1 MIVRRTLAL
10 AALSLMTL
18 AACEAADPTVPNN
31 TPSGE
36 VHFTYTGADEGTY
49 DAEGQV
55 NTRNTDDGTWAAG
68 QRTLNQQGGTV
79 LAVLGQIER
88 SDGLLDQVYIAA
100 LNPTVGEIVCEADD
114 ACNFD
119 VLFAL
124 GLDSRTDDTE
134 EVYKAASGTL
144 RITSLTSGRATGE
157 FVVTMEE
164 AFPPNGQ
171 NPAVVEITAGTF
183 DVPLIN

>member
-10 AALSLMTL
+10 AALSLMPL
-18 AACEAADPTVPNN
+18 AACEAADPTVPNT

-36 VHFTYTGADEGTY
+36 VHFTYTGHSEGTY

-79 LAVLGQIER
+79 LSVLGQIER
-88 SDGLLDQVYIAA
+88 ADGLLDQVYIAV
-100 LNPTVGEIVCEADD
+100 LNPTVGEIVCDVGD

-119 VLFAL
+119 VLFAI

-134 EVYKAASGTL
+134 EVYLADSGTL

-157 FVVTMEE
+157 FEVRLRE
-164 AFPPNGQ
+164 AVPASGQ
-171 NPAVVEITAGTF
+171 DPAVVEVTAGTF

>member
-1 MIVRRTLAL
+1 MTARRTLAL
-10 AALSLMTL
+10 AALSVMSL
-18 AACEAADPTVPNN
+18 AACEAADPTITNN

-36 VHFTYTGADEGTY
+36 VHFTYTGDDEGQY
-49 DAEGQV
+49 DAEGRV

-88 SDGLLDQVYIAA
+88 ADGLLDQVYIAA
-100 LNPTVGEIVCEADD
+100 LNPAVGEITCEVDE

-124 GLDSRTDDTE
+124 GLDSRTDDSE
-134 EVYKAASGTL
+134 EVYMATSGTL
-144 RITSLTSGRATGE
+144 RITSMAGGRATGE
-157 FVVTMEE
+157 FVVQMEE
-164 AFPPNGQ
+164 AFPASGAVPN
-171 NPAVVEITAGTF
+171 VVEITAGSF
-183 DVPLIN
+183 DVPLLN